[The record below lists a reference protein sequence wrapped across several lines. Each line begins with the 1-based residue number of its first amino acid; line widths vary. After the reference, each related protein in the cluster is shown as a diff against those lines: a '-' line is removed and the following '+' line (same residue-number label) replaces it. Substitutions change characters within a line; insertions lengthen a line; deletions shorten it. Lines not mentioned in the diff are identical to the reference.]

1 MLTFSNISKRFGGVQ
16 ALKDVSFHIDR
27 STIHAIVGEN
37 GAGKST
43 LMKILS
49 GVHGPDTGT
58 VTLDGKEVV
67 IPTPRRARELGI
79 ALVPQEPAL
88 CPNLTVEENLSLG
101 YEPARA
107 GFVNRAETRRRA
119 EAALKRAAL
128 PIPPDTPVERLSAAQ
143 KHLLQIARALAED
156 AKILILDEPTAAL
169 SEGEAANLFERLR
182 ALKAEGVTILYISH
196 RLPEI
201 FLLCDA
207 ITTLRDGS
215 HVATLP
221 VAQVTPNDIVA
232 HMVGREV
239 AREEELLESQA
250 AAAAAVVRT
259 TPLFECKNLTRT
271 GEFENVS
278 FSVYPGEIVGMAGLV
293 GSGRSEIARVIF
305 GLNAPTSGTMTLE
318 GKTYAPRDP
327 RAAIRAGVAMVPE
340 DRRHQGLVMQL
351 SVRENTTLAALAAEV
366 GNLTSGPLIKSG
378 AERATAQA
386 RISDLGIKTSSQDAG
401 VSTLSGGNAQ
411 KVVIG
416 KWLTVGP
423 RFFIVDEPTQG
434 VDVGAKAQVHR
445 LMVELA
451 AKNYAVLMISSDL
464 PEVLHLSHRILVM
477 REGHLAGQLPH
488 GASPEDVMR
497 LAALGDATKSVS
509 STVEAASAAQAPAA

>member
-1 MLTFSNISKRFGGVQ
+1 MLTFTDISKRFGGVQ
-16 ALKDVSFHIDR
+16 ALQDVSFTIER
-27 STIHAIVGEN
+27 ATIHAIVGEN

-49 GVHGPDTGT
+49 GVHDPDTGT
-58 VTLDGKEVV
+58 ITLDGKEVT

-88 CPNLTVEENLSLG
+88 CPNLTVEDNLSLG
-101 YEPARA
+101 YEPAKM
-107 GFVNRAETRRRA
+107 GVVNRAETRRRA

-128 PIPPDTPVERLSAAQ
+128 PIDPGMLVERLSSAQ

-169 SEGEAANLFERLR
+169 SEGEASNLFERLR

-201 FLLCDA
+201 FSLCDD
-207 ITTLRDGS
+207 ITTLRDGH
-215 HVATLP
+215 HVATQP
-221 VAQVTPNDIVA
+221 IANVTPDDIVA

-250 AAAAAVVRT
+250 AAAAAVVREN
-259 TPLFECKNLTRT
+259 PLFECNNLTRT
-271 GEFENVS
+271 GEFEDIS
-278 FSVYPGEIVGMAGLV
+278 FCVYPGEIVGMAGLV

-305 GLNAPTSGTMTLE
+305 GLNAATSGTMTLE
-318 GKTYAPRDP
+318 GKPFAPRDP

-351 SVRENTTLAALAAEV
+351 SVRENTTLAALAANV
-366 GNLTSGPLIKSG
+366 GQLANGPMINSK
-378 AERATAQA
+378 AERAAAEA

-445 LMVELA
+445 LLIELSE
-451 AKNYAVLMISSDL
+451 KGYAVLMISSDL

-477 REGHLAGQLPH
+477 REGHLAGKLAH

-497 LAALGDATKSVS
+497 LAALGS
-509 STVEAASAAQAPAA
+509 

>member
-1 MLTFSNISKRFGGVQ
+1 MLIFTDISKRFGGVQ
-16 ALKDVSFHIDR
+16 ALQTVSFEIAR
-27 STIHAIVGEN
+27 GTIHAIVGEN

-43 LMKILS
+43 LMKILC
-49 GVHGPDTGT
+49 GIYAPDTGT
-58 VTLDGKEVV
+58 ITLDGKEVT

-101 YEPARA
+101 YEPSAM
-107 GFVNRAETRRRA
+107 GFINRGAVRKRA

-128 PIPPDTPVERLSAAQ
+128 PTDPGMLVERLSAAQ

-169 SEGEAANLFERLR
+169 SEGEASNLFERLR

-201 FLLCDA
+201 FALCDN
-207 ITTLRDGS
+207 ITTLRDGH
-215 HVATLP
+215 HVATQP
-221 VAQVTPNDIVA
+221 IANVTPNDIVA

-250 AAAAAVVRT
+250 AAAAAIVRE
-259 TPLFECKNLTRT
+259 TPLFECKNLTRL
-271 GEFENVS
+271 GEFEDIT
-278 FSVYPGEIVGMAGLV
+278 FAVYPGEIVGMAGLV

-318 GKTYAPRDP
+318 GKPYTPRDP

-351 SVRENTTLAALAAEV
+351 SVRENTT
-366 GNLTSGPLIKSG
+366 
-378 AERATAQA
+378 
-386 RISDLGIKTSSQDAG
+386 
-401 VSTLSGGNAQ
+401 
-411 KVVIG
+411 
-416 KWLTVGP
+416 
-423 RFFIVDEPTQG
+423 
-434 VDVGAKAQVHR
+434 
-445 LMVELA
+445 
-451 AKNYAVLMISSDL
+451 
-464 PEVLHLSHRILVM
+464 
-477 REGHLAGQLPH
+477 
-488 GASPEDVMR
+488 
-497 LAALGDATKSVS
+497 
-509 STVEAASAAQAPAA
+509 